1 MKILINVKEIY
12 VISFLEKNK
21 LMASLTPTPTSMILI
36 RTTSIIER
44 LEKYCICCLQGE
56 NLEKIQI
63 CSKKH
68 FIYIG
73 NFQKLLYKTILPYL
87 VKKALCIVL
96 ITQKLEILCS

>member
-36 RTTSIIER
+36 RTTSMIDRI
-44 LEKYCICCLQGE
+44 EKYLLSSRGK
-56 NLEKIQI
+56 LRKDSF

-73 NFQKLLYKTILPYL
+73 NFQKLIYKTILPYL
-87 VKKALCIVL
+87 VKKTLCIVL
-96 ITQKLEILCS
+96 ITQKLEILGS